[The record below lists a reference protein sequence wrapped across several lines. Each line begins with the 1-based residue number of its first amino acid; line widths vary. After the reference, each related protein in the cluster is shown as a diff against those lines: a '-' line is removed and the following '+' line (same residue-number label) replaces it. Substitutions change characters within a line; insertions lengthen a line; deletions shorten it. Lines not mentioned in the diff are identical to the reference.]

1 MVISAT
7 VVVSVGI
14 SIRPSRISYSLV
26 VNEVSAIMRVVLN
39 VVLSIPCGDFVVMLA
54 FVVLFGGK
62 VFVCFYVACRFVVRL
77 GFVVASLLVVLLV
90 YAALYWAS
98 LAIIPKQLIEYWASV
113 NTTGLR
119 PVLNMPMLIIYLTSP
134 FNTYEA
140 LILHYPPWLYFIATV
155 VMPTVVLAL
164 ILTPVPRLC
173 REGMA
178 NCVTVGM
185 SFLTYSFTLAI
196 ATSYITSL
204 ITWLTLGKPGI
215 GTSIYTVFMLASA
228 VYVAL
233 YLVMTLLRRPRHLR
247 RLPTRRVI
255 IVLSLLVIVA
265 VVIVYLIY
273 KFLPLTLPHLIGLI
287 LTVIILTRYLTR
299 HNGQARL
306 IIWIASILI
315 VIGLDQGIEVKCG
328 PGLEQYGHHDS
339 LTVGKC
345 FNGSNA

>member
-1 MVISAT
+1 VT
-7 VVVSVGI
+7 YG
-14 SIRPSRISYSLV
+14 
-26 VNEVSAIMRVVLN
+26 
-39 VVLSIPCGDFVVMLA
+39 
-54 FVVLFGGK
+54 
-62 VFVCFYVACRFVVRL
+62 FVVRL
-77 GFVVASLLVVLLV
+77 GFVVVSLLAVLLA
-90 YAALYWAS
+90 YTALYWAS
-98 LAIIPKQLIEYWASV
+98 LAIIPRSLIVYWASV
-113 NTTGLR
+113 KAIGFM

-134 FNTYEA
+134 FNAYEA

-185 SFLTYSFTLAI
+185 SFLTHSFTLAI
-196 ATSYITSL
+196 ATSYIASL

-255 IVLSLLVIVA
+255 MVLSLLV
-265 VVIVYLIY
+265 VVVVGIAYSIC
-273 KFLPLTLPHLIGLI
+273 KFLPPTTPHLIGLV
-287 LTVIILTRYLTR
+287 LTVTTLTGYHVIR
-299 HNGQARL
+299 HKAKTG
-306 IIWIASILI
+306 
-315 VIGLDQGIEVKCG
+315 
-328 PGLEQYGHHDS
+328 
-339 LTVGKC
+339 
-345 FNGSNA
+345 